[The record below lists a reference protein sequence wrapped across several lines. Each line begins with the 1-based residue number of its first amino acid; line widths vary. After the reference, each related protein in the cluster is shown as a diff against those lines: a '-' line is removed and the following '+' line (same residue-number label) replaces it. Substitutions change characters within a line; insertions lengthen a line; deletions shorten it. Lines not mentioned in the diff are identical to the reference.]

1 MRIRLAAAAALL
13 AGTAGC
19 GSVLDV
25 EPQTVVRDERA
36 IVDAVSARSALAGA
50 YDAMQ
55 SGSYYGE
62 AFITYPELSSDNA
75 LHTGTFTTY
84 ADADQNALTAD
95 NSTVEGMWDAIYDAI
110 NRANL
115 VIARIPGVPG
125 LTDAEKNQMTGEAYL
140 LRALHHFNA
149 TNLWG
154 DVPIRTALVTTIEEA
169 STVTRSPKAAV
180 FTQIDADLTQA
191 SSLIAAQRSTLSG
204 SIGAVRALQA
214 KVALY
219 QQNWAAAEAAANAV
233 EALGYSLA
241 PTFASLFDAV
251 GGGTNEDILRIRF
264 NDQDANLLGYYY
276 LSRTYGGRRELAPTA
291 GLDASYEAGD
301 LRKAVTVLRDPSNRR
316 YFGKFPTPAGT
327 EHPHII
333 RFGEVLLIKAEAQA
347 RQNKLLEAVATYNR
361 LRVRA
366 GLPAHVLGVDV
377 TTQAQVLAAIA
388 RERRSELAAE
398 GDRWADLVRTGTV
411 VSVMAIPATQG
422 LYPIPQNE
430 RDVAPALTQNPGY

>member
-1 MRIRLAAAAALL
+1 MRIRLAALALL
-13 AGTAGC
+13 VGAAGC

-25 EPQTVVRDERA
+25 EPQTVVRDDRA
-36 IVDAVSARSALAGA
+36 IIDAVSARSALAGA

-55 SGSYYGE
+55 DGSYYGE
-62 AFITYPELSSDNA
+62 VFITYPELSSDNA

-84 ADADQNALTAD
+84 ADADENALTAD
-95 NSTVEGMWDAIYDAI
+95 NSTVEGMWDAMYDAI

-115 VIARIPGVPG
+115 IIARIPGVSG
-125 LTDAEKNQMTGEAYL
+125 LADAEKNQMIGEAHL

-169 STVTRSPKAAV
+169 SKVTRSPKAAV
-180 FTQIDADLTQA
+180 FTQINADLTQA
-191 SSLIAAQRSTLSG
+191 SSLITAQRSTLSG

-241 PTFASLFDAV
+241 PNFASLFDAV

-264 NDQDANLLGYYY
+264 NDQDANSLGYYY
-276 LSRTYGGRRELAPTA
+276 LSKTYGGRRELAPTA

-301 LRKAVTVLRDPSNRR
+301 LRKVITVRRDPSNRR
-316 YFGKFPTPAGT
+316 FFGKFPTTAGT
-327 EHPHII
+327 EHPHVI

-347 RQNKLLEAVATYNR
+347 RQGNLLQAVATYNR
-361 LRVRA
+361 IRARA
-366 GLPAHVLGVDV
+366 GLAAHVLGVDV

-398 GDRWADLVRTGTV
+398 GDRWADLVRTGSAV
-411 VSVMAIPATQG
+411 AVMGIPEAQA

-430 RDVAPALTQNPGY
+430 RDVATDLTQNPGY

>member
-1 MRIRLAAAAALL
+1 MRMPLAAAALL
-13 AGTAGC
+13 LGAAGC
-19 GSVLDV
+19 DSILEL

-36 IVDAVSARSALAGA
+36 IIDAVSARSALAGA

-62 AFITYPELSSDNA
+62 VFITYPELSSDNA
-75 LHTGTFTTY
+75 LHSGTFTTY

-95 NSTVEGMWDAIYDAI
+95 NSTVEGLWDAIYDAI

-115 VIARIPGVPG
+115 IIARIPTVPG
-125 LTDAEKNQMTGEAYL
+125 LADDEKSQMVGEAYA

-149 TNLWG
+149 LRLWG
-154 DVPIRTALVTTIEEA
+154 DVPIRTELVTTIEEA

-180 FTQIDADLTQA
+180 FTQIDADLAQA
-191 SSLIAAQRSTLSG
+191 EQLIETERSTHSASL
-204 SIGAVRALQA
+204 GAVNALQA

-219 QQNWAAAEAAANAV
+219 KQDWTAAEAAADEV

-241 PTFASLFDAV
+241 PEFESLFDAV

-264 NDQDANLLGYYY
+264 NDQDANSLGYYY
-276 LSRTYGGRRELAPTA
+276 LSRSFGGRRELAPTA
-291 GLDASYEAGD
+291 DLDASYEAGD
-301 LRKAVTVLRDPSNRR
+301 LRKVISVRRDASNRR

-327 EHPHII
+327 EHPHVI
-333 RFGEVLLIKAEAQA
+333 RFAEVLLIKAEAQA
-347 RQNKLLEAVATYNR
+347 RQGELLEAVATYNR
-361 LRVRA
+361 IRERA

-377 TTQAQVLAAIA
+377 TTQDDVLAAIA

-398 GDRWADLVRTGTV
+398 GDRWMDLVRTGMV
-411 VSVMAIPATQG
+411 VDVMGIPAGQA
-422 LYPIPQNE
+422 LYPVPQNE
-430 RDVAPALTQNPGY
+430 IDVAPGLKPQNPGY